1 MIDMFLTYFNQD
13 TNVYEV
19 KIPCDKSLNLRTE
32 CEEELINNKIIMFP
46 KKYFVSGF
54 VVDALAE
61 YESTGLTPDE
71 IKMLHGS
78 LEKLRESNKILR
90 KNNDDYYVAYQKL
103 LDENYKLKSLLKNCL
118 DNEN

>member
-1 MIDMFLTYFNQD
+1 MFLTYFNQD

-19 KIPCDKSLNLRTE
+19 KIPCDKLLCMRTE
-32 CEEELINNKIIMFP
+32 CEELINDKIIMLP

-54 VVDALAE
+54 IVDALAE

-71 IKMLHGS
+71 IKILHGT

-103 LDENYKLKSLLKNCL
+103 LDENYKLKSLLKNWL